1 MLALHG
7 QYWIPSDDID
17 GMARVRIMS
26 TSILAE
32 KKGIF
37 KIDIMCL
44 PANERK
50 ICNKVEVCFFS
61 IDH

>member
-37 KIDIMCL
+37 KIDIGNMFAC
-44 PANERK
+44 K
-50 ICNKVEVCFFS
+50 WKKS
-61 IDH
+61 MQ